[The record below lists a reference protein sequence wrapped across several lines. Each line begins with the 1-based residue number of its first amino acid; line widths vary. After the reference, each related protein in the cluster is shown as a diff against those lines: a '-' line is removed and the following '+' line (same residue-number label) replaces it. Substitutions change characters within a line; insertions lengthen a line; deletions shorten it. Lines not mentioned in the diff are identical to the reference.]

1 MKFLIFSLFAVSICC
16 SLFAKNY
23 STKIYLCSSSVDEF
37 QKEINSTS
45 QDIVDRLKGDV
56 VCSFDISDNQKV
68 KFSKESFLQKH
79 KEGKKLSETN
89 SIELSKDLPEFG
101 IELSAYCRNL
111 KGSGK
116 IAIELD
122 FLYSELIGF
131 IEFVRCLTKKN
142 RYNTGMRIIGISSTA
157 GLRGSKAHLAYSA
170 SKAGMNGA
178 MRCMAVELAAKG
190 ITANTI
196 APGMIDTDMY
206 KKFLNDNGYESQ
218 ANIGLLARQYLG
230 IGKTDDV
237 AAVIA
242 FLLAPVSRFITGVCI
257 PVDGGLTS
265 C

>member
-16 SLFAKNY
+16 TLFAKNY

-68 KFSKESFLQKH
+68 KFSKKSFLQKH

-111 KGSGK
+111 KGSGE

-131 IEFVRCLTKKN
+131 IEFDTPTKTILPALNTAKFNSIIFLVPSKPQILNCYYSETEKN
-142 RYNTGMRIIGISSTA
+142 AKLMKFFVII
-157 GLRGSKAHLAYSA
+157 
-170 SKAGMNGA
+170 
-178 MRCMAVELAAKG
+178 VE
-190 ITANTI
+190 
-196 APGMIDTDMY
+196 
-206 KKFLNDNGYESQ
+206 
-218 ANIGLLARQYLG
+218 
-230 IGKTDDV
+230 
-237 AAVIA
+237 
-242 FLLAPVSRFITGVCI
+242 
-257 PVDGGLTS
+257 
-265 C
+265 